1 MIETNTPTPATVS
14 PSIEPL
20 LTVGQ
25 IAKAIGKSSR
35 YVNKLIHTGTLR
47 GIRFSAHSWRVEPE
61 EYRRFLRT
69 ARERGSVDGHRH
81 TRTAGGIRKPKQF
94 TIKPMTFKKESTH
107 EVQSKNYP
115 VNQEG

>member
-1 MIETNTPTPATVS
+1 MIENDIKTPAAI
-14 PSIEPL
+14 PPPIEPL
-20 LTVGQ
+20 LTVDQ
-25 IAKAIGKSSR
+25 IAKAIGKSTR
-35 YVNKLIHTGTLR
+35 YVIKLIHVGTLR

-61 EYRRFLRT
+61 EYRRFMRA

-81 TRTAGGIRKPKQF
+81 TRTSGGARKPKQF
-94 TIKPMTFKKESTH
+94 TIKPMTFAKEKTN